1 MGVDHVED
9 DTLFEEA
16 GTGSERDN
24 MDMVKTTFSTFVVY
38 FSLILS
44 IRFLHF
50 ERSRP
55 PPKHPSLCYKNF
67 MSRKELTQNM
77 ILFKLKGLSMSPLSS
92 IESVSVTLSVRS
104 ILSVKK
110 CLDNH
115 VNILVAMGSGQS
127 KKKAK
132 HAAAKAVLDKILG
145 GRCASLLQSLNGSM

>member
-1 MGVDHVED
+1 
-9 DTLFEEA
+9 
-16 GTGSERDN
+16 
-24 MDMVKTTFSTFVVY
+24 
-38 FSLILS
+38 
-44 IRFLHF
+44 
-50 ERSRP
+50 
-55 PPKHPSLCYKNF
+55 
-67 MSRKELTQNM
+67 M

-145 GRCASLLQSLNGSM
+145 GRCASLLESLNGSM